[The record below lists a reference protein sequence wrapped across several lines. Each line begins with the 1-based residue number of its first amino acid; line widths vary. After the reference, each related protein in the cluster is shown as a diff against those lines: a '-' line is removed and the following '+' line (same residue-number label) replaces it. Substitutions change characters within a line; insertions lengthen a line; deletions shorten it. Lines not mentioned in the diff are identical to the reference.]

1 MIVDVISGFELVIT
15 DELDVDV
22 VDVAWELLV
31 LVLVD
36 GRRSDLISVIEL
48 VIVLLGWEV
57 TTGSEVDWRLS
68 LSTLNLRLT
77 GSKLNKI

>member
-31 LVLVD
+31 LVD
-36 GRRSDLISVIEL
+36 GRRSDLTSVIEL
-48 VIVLLGWEV
+48 VIVLLG
-57 TTGSEVDWRLS
+57 
-68 LSTLNLRLT
+68 
-77 GSKLNKI
+77 